1 MRRADIEVPILFVAM
16 VARKRLACY
25 PRGNLFAAADL
36 TTKYRLITKSYFR
49 TGRNYFLPCPVRLAS
64 LTVKHP
70 YAFTL
75 YIGFLYLLRIPYEH
89 LRYFLGGDRPSQTTH
104 QTLSF
109 HM

>member
-49 TGRNYFLPCPVRLAS
+49 TFLAERDTIVSPVRLVG

-70 YAFTL
+70 YTFTL
-75 YIGFLYLLRIPYEH
+75 NTGFLLLLRIP
-89 LRYFLGGDRPSQTTH
+89 LNASVTF
-104 QTLSF
+104 
-109 HM
+109 